1 MQVFLSKECHGK
13 KLPISVGPT
22 KPSASLREIPRMLT
36 LVDLQE
42 GFREL
47 VRHEGLRKV
56 SKILL
61 QHVCHIVSGLAFII
75 DVVFGAFVHLA

>member
-1 MQVFLSKECHGK
+1 MQVFLSKERHGK